1 MRARSPTGRVVRIGR
16 APDPWAWPDWAEA
29 AADGTFGN
37 RWDDPQSEY
46 RVLYASSTRLG
57 AFVEVLARFR
67 PDPHVAAELAAIDGE
82 ERGALPPGRVPASWL
97 GSRLLGDG
105 ALRGS
110 FADVGQGESLQEIR
124 QELASR
130 LVHYNISDLD
140 GAAIRLSLPRRL
152 TQEISRF
159 VYEQTTPQDERAF
172 AGITYLS
179 RLGDEFRNWA
189 VFEPAD
195 PEEARRVPEDAAV
208 SRISAEDP
216 DLRRALELLGLELV
230 VESKGGRH
238 APGS

>member
-1 MRARSPTGRVVRIGR
+1 M
-16 APDPWAWPDWAEA
+16 PDPWAWPDWAEA

-37 RWDDPQSEY
+37 RWDDSQSEY

-67 PDPHVAAELAAIDGE
+67 PDPHVAVELDAITGE
-82 ERGALPPGRVPASWL
+82 ESGALPPGRVPSSWL

-105 ALRGS
+105 ALTGR
-110 FADVGQGESLQEIR
+110 FADIGQSESLREIR
-124 QELASR
+124 QELAAR

-159 VYEQTTPQDERAF
+159 VYEKTTPEGERAF

-189 VFEPAD
+189 VFEPGD
-195 PEEARRVPEDAAV
+195 PEEARRVPADPTV
-208 SRISAEDP
+208 SGISSEDP
-216 DLRRALELLGLELV
+216 ELRRALELLGLELAL
-230 VESKGGRH
+230 E
-238 APGS
+238 